1 MPRIDR
7 LKRSLNT
14 AVRRDKPSKAAEVVA
29 KLGLAKGRVLDYG
42 CGFGFDADYFGWEG
56 YDPYHR
62 PSEPAG
68 VYDTIL
74 CTLVLNVLSRNNRAK
89 VLSRVQSLLADSGH
103 AYLAVS
109 RNIPVTGKL
118 GVNHTV
124 QNYVVLTLP
133 SIYLDNTLEIY
144 DMEKQSRFE
153 DKTKDHMSLRDKRRD
168 V

>member
-14 AVRRDKPSKAAEVVA
+14 AVRRDKPSKAAQVITS
-29 KLGLAKGRVLDYG
+29 LGLAKGRVLDYG
-42 CGFGFDADYFGWEG
+42 CGFGFDADYFAWEG
-56 YDPYHR
+56 YDPFHR
-62 PSEPAG
+62 PTEPLG

-74 CTLVLNVLSRNNRAK
+74 CTLVLNVLSRNNRAN
-89 VLSRVQSLLADSGH
+89 VLSRLQSLLAKGGH

-118 GVNHTV
+118 GVNHTL

-133 SIYLDNTLEIY
+133 SIYLDDTLEIY
-144 DMEKQSRFE
+144 DMEKPSRFE
-153 DKTKDHMSLRDKRRD
+153 DKTKDHASVRDRRRD
-168 V
+168 I